1 MFLQEKNNVASKM
14 QQYIRRIW
22 ILRQWVSLES
32 LSQSRYN
39 QLDWTEL
46 FSNLGND
53 FELGCCG
60 ALQCDFSIFS
70 NYPWCLRSSI
80 EEEMDR

>member
-46 FSNLGND
+46 FSNLDND
-53 FELGCCG
+53 FDELGCCG
-60 ALQCDFSIFS
+60 AL
-70 NYPWCLRSSI
+70 
-80 EEEMDR
+80 

>member
-46 FSNLGND
+46 FSNLDND
-53 FELGCCG
+53 FDELSCCD
-60 ALQCDFSIFS
+60 AL
-70 NYPWCLRSSI
+70 
-80 EEEMDR
+80 